1 MVKVEINNTQGLVQ
15 SAGSGAVLTSDVTLD
30 GNATV
35 NGTGVSS
42 MVYGD
47 AKEMVVAQGN
57 YDTALAVPA
66 NAVILDVGYVCTEQ
80 IDSDSSTTL
89 TFSAG
94 LASSYTDFITGTQ
107 VNQTNAD
114 IAAGIVQSS
123 MSTNIPHTS
132 GAAIPIFLPAVVR
145 YATTARTLN
154 VRFTVGGAD
163 LNSASGAIR
172 AFIEYIIVK

>member
-1 MVKVEINNTQGLVQ
+1 MVKVEINDTQGLVQ
-15 SAGSGAVLTSDVTLD
+15 SAGSGAVLTSNVTLD

-47 AKEMVVAQGN
+47 EKQMVVAQGN
-57 YDTALAVPA
+57 YDTALTIPP
-66 NAVILDVGYVCTEQ
+66 NAVILDVGYICTET
-80 IDSDSSTTL
+80 IDSDSSTTIS
-89 TFSAG
+89 FSAG
-94 LASSYTDFITGTQ
+94 LASSFTDFITNTQ

-123 MSTNIPHTS
+123 LSTNIPHTS

-145 YATTARTLN
+145 YATTERTLN
-154 VRFTVGGAD
+154 IRMVVGGAD

-172 AFIEYIIVK
+172 GFVEYIIVK

>member
-1 MVKVEINNTQGLVQ
+1 
-15 SAGSGAVLTSDVTLD
+15 
-30 GNATV
+30 
-35 NGTGVSS
+35 
-42 MVYGD
+42 
-47 AKEMVVAQGN
+47 
-57 YDTALAVPA
+57 
-66 NAVILDVGYVCTEQ
+66 
-80 IDSDSSTTL
+80 
-89 TFSAG
+89 